1 MRHEKLDLR
10 HKASLVAIAPWPAVL
25 CVCLSAFCLS
35 AVQAHEV
42 LLLQSVEQRAP
53 EHGAIEAGLRTEFAN
68 AAIDDTRVYA
78 ELADLSFQR
87 PRDREAFADYLR
99 AKYGDV
105 GIDAVIGLSDEAVRF
120 FAEERDVVGDV
131 PLVFTARDGTATER
145 IPKSSAVVVPLVP
158 SRTLDLALRL
168 QPDLEHLVVVSG
180 AASFDESELVELRA
194 AARAYSSRLAV
205 EYLAGLLPDDLLDRV
220 ARLPPGSIVV
230 YAPPSRIPA
239 AGEPSPHEMARR
251 ISDRA
256 NAPVYALDDT
266 YIGQGVVGGYVAPS
280 ERIGAEMARQ
290 TLRVLRGENSNTVD
304 AVGGSYIVDARA
316 LSRWRL
322 DQTRL
327 PADAELLFAPPSIWK
342 LYQGWIVTLLVL
354 VAVQFA
360 LIVALLIQSISRHRD
375 RLALAE
381 TAHRFRLARTAG
393 KVGIWQWDLE
403 NDQMIV
409 EPELRELLG
418 YDAKE
423 SDELAADSS
432 TFIHNEDL
440 PKLRAAAQDHARGVT
455 PHFEI
460 QHRMC
465 DRNGNVRWFLSRGQ
479 AIASRK
485 RLIGTAID
493 ITDRKRDEDERAQ
506 TLLKLAEQRNELAH
520 LGRAAMAGALSG
532 AVAHELNQ
540 PLSAMMSNARA
551 ALQFLAGGS
560 VDRQEIKD
568 ILSDIESDG
577 RRAGDV
583 IRHLRSLLRRGE
595 AHFEAVHLD
604 VIIDQVLRLIHSDLV
619 SHNVKVMRE
628 RITDVPP
635 VSADS
640 VQLQQVILNLLSNAC
655 DALKSVNPRDRRI
668 SIGVTMRGPGHLR
681 LSVADN
687 GCGLADGN
695 PEHIFK
701 PFVTTKRSGLGLG
714 LSISRSI
721 IDAHGGRI
729 WAESNREAGATF
741 HVDMAVASQAER
753 VA

>member
-1 MRHEKLDLR
+1 MRHAKSGLR
-10 HKASLVAIAPWPAVL
+10 HKAHPIARQAVL
-25 CVCLSAFCLS
+25 CVWLSACCS
-35 AVQAHEV
+35 TAVQAHDI
-42 LLLQSVEQRAP
+42 LLLQSIEQRAP
-53 EHGAIEAGLRTEFAN
+53 EHGAIEAGLRNEFAN
-68 AAIDDTRVYA
+68 AAVADTRVYT
-78 ELADLSFQR
+78 ELADLGFQR
-87 PRDREAFADYLR
+87 PRDRDAFADYLR

-120 FAEERDVVGDV
+120 FAEKRDVVGDV
-131 PLVFTARDGTATER
+131 PLVFTAGDGAATER
-145 IPKSSAVVVPLVP
+145 ISNSSAVVVPLAP

-168 QPDLEHLVVVSG
+168 QPELEHLFVVSG
-180 AASFDESELVELRA
+180 AASFDESELLELRA
-194 AARAYSSRLAV
+194 AARAYSSRLDV
-205 EYLAGLLPDDLLDRV
+205 EYVAGLLQDDLLDRV
-220 ARLPPGSIVV
+220 ARLPPSSIVV
-230 YAPPSRIPA
+230 YAPPRRIPA
-239 AGEPSPHEMARR
+239 PNEASQHELARR

-266 YIGQGVVGGYVAPS
+266 YIGQGVVGGYVARS

-290 TLRVLRGENSNTVD
+290 TLRVLRGEDANAVD

-327 PADAELLFAPPSIWK
+327 PADAELLFASPSIWK

-360 LIVALLIQSISRHRD
+360 LIVALLIQSISRRRD

-393 KVGIWQWDLE
+393 KVGIWQWDMDK
-403 NDQMIV
+403 DQMIV

-418 YDAKE
+418 YDPRE
-423 SDELAADSS
+423 SEELAADSS
-432 TFIHNEDL
+432 AYIHAEDL
-440 PKLRAAAQDHARGVT
+440 PKLRIAAQDHARGLT

-460 QHRMC
+460 QHRMW
-465 DRNGNVRWFLSRGQ
+465 DKNGDVRWFLSRGQ
-479 AIASRK
+479 AIVSRK

-493 ITDRKRDEDERAQ
+493 ITERKRDEDEKAQ
-506 TLLKLAEQRNELAH
+506 TLAKLAEQRNELAH

-595 AHFEAVHLD
+595 AHFESVHLD

-619 SHNVKVMRE
+619 SHNVKVVRE

-655 DALKSVNPRDRRI
+655 DALKSVDPRDRRI
-668 SIGVTMRGPGHLR
+668 TIAVTMRGAGSVR
-681 LSVADN
+681 VSVADN

-695 PEHIFK
+695 PEHFFK

-721 IDAHGGRI
+721 IDAHSGRI
-729 WAESNREAGATF
+729 WAESNRDTGATF
-741 HVDMAVASQAER
+741 HVEMAGASAAER